1 MKKWL
6 IVILKIILIF
16 IICTSICSFLSYLIF
31 NNVELGCILGRI
43 AAFFISLQKIDI
55 DDF

>member
-16 IICTSICSFLSYLIF
+16 IICISVCSFLSYLIVK
-31 NNVELGCILGRI
+31 NVEPGCTLGRI